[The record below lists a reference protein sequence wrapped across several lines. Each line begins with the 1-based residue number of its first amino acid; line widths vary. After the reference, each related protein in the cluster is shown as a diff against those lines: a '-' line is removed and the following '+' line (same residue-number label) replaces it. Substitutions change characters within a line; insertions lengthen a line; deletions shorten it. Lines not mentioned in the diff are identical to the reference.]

1 LYTLGGDVVLR
12 IHFTADDLARTRMT
26 AGLGP
31 VAESIFALDLLA
43 GQRSHLLHEL
53 RKHFQQKLGDRLA
66 EMQQFS
72 QEYQPIPDL
81 LWMLNRR
88 TGVDAAAGPAGGRS
102 AQQVAST
109 VFEFC
114 RSVVLPSWG
123 QLRDRL
129 EIEREA
135 QARIA
140 ISGGVEGLLGALHPR
155 FYWNPPVLEIADAAD
170 RDIHLNGRGL
180 LLSPAIFLQARR
192 HALIEHEK
200 ESGMTAIAF
209 SVGAAEVGVD
219 GLNDS
224 WDAGEQAL
232 SALVGTTR
240 AAALRV
246 LTESCTTSVL
256 SERLGISLAG
266 ASKHATVLRKAGLIT
281 TARNRNTA
289 LHTLTSLGRALL
301 HKQEGSLLVRS
312 ERFAS

>member
-1 LYTLGGDVVLR
+1 
-12 IHFTADDLARTRMT
+12 MT

-31 VAESIFALDLLA
+31 VSESIFALDLLS
-43 GQRSHLLHEL
+43 GQRGHLVHEL
-53 RKHFQQKLGDRLA
+53 RKHFQRKLGDKLA
-66 EMQQFS
+66 DMQQFS
-72 QEYQPIPDL
+72 QEYQPIPEL

-88 TGVDAAAGPAGGRS
+88 SPATAPAGDRN

-129 EIEREA
+129 EVEREA

-170 RDIHLNGRGL
+170 RDIHLGGRGL

-192 HALIEHEK
+192 HALIENEK
-200 ESGMTAIAF
+200 ESGMTTLAF
-209 SVGAAEVGVD
+209 SVGAAEFGAD

-246 LTESCTTSVL
+246 LTESCTTSAL

-301 HKQEGSLLVRS
+301 HKREGSLLAGL

>member
-1 LYTLGGDVVLR
+1 
-12 IHFTADDLARTRMT
+12 MT

-31 VAESIFALDLLA
+31 VAESIFALDLLS
-43 GQRSHLLHEL
+43 GQRSHLFHEL
-53 RKHFQQKLGDRLA
+53 RKHFQRKLGDKLA
-66 EMQQFS
+66 DMQQFS
-72 QEYQPIPDL
+72 QEYQPIPEL

-88 TGVDAAAGPAGGRS
+88 TPATASGGAAADRN
-102 AQQVAST
+102 AQQVAAT
-109 VFEFC
+109 VFDFC

-129 EIEREA
+129 EVEREA

-155 FYWNPPVLEIADAAD
+155 FYWNPPVLVIADAAD
-170 RDIHLNGRGL
+170 RDVHLGGRGL

-192 HALIEHEK
+192 HALIENEK
-200 ESGMTAIAF
+200 ESGMTTLAF
-209 SVGAAEVGVD
+209 SVGAAEIGVE

-232 SALVGTTR
+232 GALVGSTR

-246 LTESCTTSVL
+246 LTESCTTSAL

-301 HKQEGSLLVRS
+301 HKQEGSLLTGP

>member
-1 LYTLGGDVVLR
+1 MVLR

-43 GQRSHLLHEL
+43 GQRSHLVHEL
-53 RKHFQQKLGDRLA
+53 RKHFQQKLGDRLV
-66 EMQQFS
+66 EMQQFG

-88 TGVDAAAGPAGGRS
+88 TAADVAAGGRG
-102 AQQVAST
+102 AQQIAST

-114 RSVVLPSWG
+114 RNAVLPSWG

-129 EIEREA
+129 ELEREV

-140 ISGGVEGLLGALHPR
+140 ISSGVEGLLGSLHPR
-155 FYWNPPVLEIADAAD
+155 FYWNAPVLEIADAAD

-192 HALIEHEK
+192 HALIENEK

-219 GLNDS
+219 GLNDT

-289 LHTLTSLGRALL
+289 LHTLTSLGQALL
-301 HKQEGSLLVRS
+301 RKREGLPLMRS

>member
-1 LYTLGGDVVLR
+1 
-12 IHFTADDLARTRMT
+12 M
-26 AGLGP
+26 GP
-31 VAESIFALDLLA
+31 VAESIFALDLLS
-43 GQRSHLLHEL
+43 GQRGHLFHEL
-53 RKHFQQKLGDRLA
+53 RKHFQRKLGDKLA
-66 EMQQFS
+66 DMQQFS
-72 QEYQPIPDL
+72 QEYQPIPEL

-88 TGVDAAAGPAGGRS
+88 TPAAASAGGAGDRN
-102 AQQVAST
+102 AQQVAAT
-109 VFEFC
+109 VFDFC

-129 EIEREA
+129 EVEREA
-135 QARIA
+135 QARIT
-140 ISGGVEGLLGALHPR
+140 ISGGVEGLLGSLHPR
-155 FYWNPPVLEIADAAD
+155 FYWNPPVLVIADAAD
-170 RDIHLNGRGL
+170 RDVHLGGRGL

-192 HALIEHEK
+192 HALIENEK
-200 ESGMTAIAF
+200 ESGMTTLAF
-209 SVGAAEVGVD
+209 SVGAAEVGVE

-232 SALVGTTR
+232 GALVGTTR

-246 LTESCTTSVL
+246 LTESCTTSAL

-301 HKQEGSLLVRS
+301 HKQEGALLTRT